1 MNARSRKSAASFHP
15 LWLVPGL
22 AVVIGLAWL
31 IGRPGEPITAQALA
45 TEMNRRVQLPKDMGD
60 GFRLERITAQAN
72 TVVFV
77 TSTTGMPPGLLTA
90 DEVRTLQRAL
100 VTDACRELVR
110 ERALLIRHRIEV
122 LKELHDGS
130 GKMLASA
137 RIRPADCP

>member
-1 MNARSRKSAASFHP
+1 MNTRSRKPAASFHP
-15 LWLVPGL
+15 LWLVLGL
-22 AVVIGLAWL
+22 AVVIGLSWL
-31 IGRPGEPITAQALA
+31 IARPGKPITAQALA

-60 GFRLERITAQAN
+60 GFRLDRIAAQDN
-72 TVVFV
+72 TLVFV

-90 DEVRTLQRAL
+90 DEVRTLERAL
-100 VTDACRELVR
+100 VSDACRELVR
-110 ERALLIRHRIEV
+110 ERALLTRYRIEV